1 MLTLRLTLAALV
13 LLLAGCASGIGP
25 RLIRSENLD
34 YNNQLARTM
43 DEQLLLNVIRTRYLD
58 TPLFLEM
65 GNVVVQYSLEGRVN
79 VGADPV
85 ISGPGGT
92 QRLSTGA
99 GMTYAERP
107 TVTYSPLQGEQFA
120 RRLLTPIPAETIVL
134 LSQSGWP
141 VDLLLMVCVQRI
153 NGVENAVEA
162 ASLAPSDQPRFEL
175 FQDIAQRLRKFQRSG
190 ELNMSLEFTS
200 TNPLPLIRL
209 FPRQVTNPAAFP
221 DAAFIRDALGMD
233 MSRQTFFLRN
243 SGQNQGPDEIA
254 INSRSLSAV
263 MGFLAKGV
271 AVPEEDSATGIV
283 PMLRGGAG
291 ESVGLLDPAQRYFHV
306 RHSKR
311 APENAAVKVRHR
323 GNWFY
328 LADDDIQSRV
338 AFALL
343 HTLFSL
349 QTATGN
355 GRQPLLTIPTGP

>member
-1 MLTLRLTLAALV
+1 MAALRPILTALV
-13 LLLAGCASGIGP
+13 LLVTGCATGAGP
-25 RLIRSENLD
+25 RLIHSENLD
-34 YNNQLARTM
+34 YNNQLVRTM
-43 DEQLLLNVIRTRYLD
+43 DEQLLLNVVRTRYLD

-79 VGADPV
+79 LGSDPI
-85 ISGPGGT
+85 ISGPSAT
-92 QRLSTGA
+92 QRLSTG
-99 GMTYAERP
+99 GGVTYAERP

-162 ASLAPSDQPRFEL
+162 ASLAPVDQPRFEL

-190 ELNMSLEFTS
+190 ELNMSLELSS

-271 AVPEEDSATGIV
+271 AVPDDDAATGAV
-283 PMLRGGAG
+283 PMLRGTG
-291 ESVGLLDPAQRYFHV
+291 ESRGMLDPTQRYFHV
-306 RHSKR
+306 RNSR
-311 APENAAVKVRHR
+311 REPDRAAVKVKHR
-323 GNWFY
+323 GSWFY